1 MRANCTKRML
11 ALAIFLLPFAQASGQ
26 TSVPRLIPQDRKTD
40 RPQLLRATPNQD
52 AVWHS
57 VEGAGMPIDF
67 LAYNGPLASP
77 LDSPCKE
84 YPYIC
89 ELRQTSA
96 TSASV
101 YNIRPPMTFA
111 MPPSINPAPETAIYG
126 CNEAGFIPPP
136 SVFTIASPY
145 SGVAGLKVQ
154 GTASGSALSSAPGAY
169 AVMGAYVSSNRCS
182 DGDQEYGFTQNL
194 TNPGEWDFYYS
205 QYTNTERQLTSPIT
219 EITGINAAE
228 DSYSMYIIPSSQAQ
242 TVPGVAANYY
252 FRIQVRSANH
262 TLDICRINGSDFMPC
277 TTDVP
282 IDETAFRWPVRSMIA
297 GPAYA
302 ITYTQ
307 VSAPPCPA
315 PIYQQDG
322 TWTVLDVALEFE
334 VQLSQR

>member
-1 MRANCTKRML
+1 MRTNYSKQML
-11 ALAIFLLPFAQASGQ
+11 ALAIFLLPFAQGSGQ
-26 TSVPRLIPQDRKTD
+26 TTVPKLIPQDRKTD
-40 RPQLLRATPNQD
+40 QPLLLRATPNQD

-57 VEGAGMPIDF
+57 VESAGMPIDF

-77 LDSPCKE
+77 ADVPCNE

-89 ELRQTSA
+89 ELRQTTA

-101 YNIRPPMTFA
+101 YNVRPPMTFT
-111 MPPSINPAPETAIYG
+111 MPPSINPAPETPAYG
-126 CNEAGFIPPP
+126 CNGAGFIPPP
-136 SVFTIASPY
+136 SVFTIAAPH

-154 GTASGSALSSAPGAY
+154 GTASGSALNSAPGAY

-182 DGDQEYGFTQNL
+182 DSDQEYGFTQNL

-205 QYTNTERQLTSPIT
+205 QYTNTERQPTSPIT
-219 EITGINAAE
+219 AITGFNAAA

-242 TVPGVAANYY
+242 TVIGVAANYY
-252 FRIQVRSANH
+252 FRIQVRSPNQ
-262 TLDICRINGSDFMPC
+262 TLDICKINGSDFIPC

-282 IDETAFRWPVRSMIA
+282 IDETSYQWPVRLMID
-297 GPAYA
+297 GPNYA

-315 PIYQQDG
+315 PTYQQDG

-334 VQLSQR
+334 AHLSER